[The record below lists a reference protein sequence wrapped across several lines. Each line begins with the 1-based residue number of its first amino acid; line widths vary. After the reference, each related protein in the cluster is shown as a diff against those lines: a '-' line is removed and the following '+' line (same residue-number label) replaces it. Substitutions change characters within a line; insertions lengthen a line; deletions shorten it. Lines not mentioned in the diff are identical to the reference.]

1 MASSLL
7 LFFQSS
13 RLLAGLFVLT
23 LDTLITR
30 GKSMSTL
37 RFTSEHEWL
46 RLEASGELTV
56 GITNFAQEAL
66 GDVVF
71 VQLPDLGPFV
81 EGHEVAVLESVKAA
95 SNISMPLTGDVVAVN
110 QALADDP
117 EQVNASPMND
127 GWFFRI
133 RVDNLDA
140 FNDLMDQEGYDRFL
154 AENA

>member
-1 MASSLL
+1 
-7 LFFQSS
+7 
-13 RLLAGLFVLT
+13 
-23 LDTLITR
+23 
-30 GKSMSTL
+30 MSTL